1 MQHYSVCYYSGMKSF
16 SIDAY
21 VIDTLMRDLIEHD
34 GRPSSFV
41 VYLYLWGRTIG
52 QSQRSVHQSHQQL
65 ADATGLSKS
74 AVQGAIRTL
83 TKRQLVSAKRR
94 SPTSRS
100 EYTVHRPWA
109 DR

>member
-1 MQHYSVCYYSGMKSF
+1 MGHYSVCYYSGMRSF

-21 VIDTLMRDLIEHD
+21 VVDTLMRDLIEHD

-65 ADATGLSKS
+65 ADATAPQPPAPNTPSIAPGWTAERGQDPWSQVP
-74 AVQGAIRTL
+74 ARTPEFPL
-83 TKRQLVSAKRR
+83 DDQ
-94 SPTSRS
+94 
-100 EYTVHRPWA
+100 E
-109 DR
+109 

>member
-1 MQHYSVCYYSGMKSF
+1 MGHYSVCYYSGMRSF

-21 VIDTLMRDLIEHD
+21 VVDTLMRDLIEHD

-83 TKRQLVSAKRR
+83 TKRQLVTAKRR
-94 SPTSRS
+94 SPTARP
-100 EYTVHRPWA
+100 EYTVHRPWM